1 MDTLPGW
8 LSNDHIAPLSAAQTA
23 AFAAYLYRNAPELK
37 PWLNSVAVGQ
47 TTRKFYGVIIWND
60 YDHAE
65 TAVRISKPT
74 PQLQRGV
81 LLPANEPNHYQAACI
96 SWHVIPAPPCPRNLG
111 IFPTLPQALHAAAH
125 HCARSGEQPANI
137 DRILQHALAIR
148 NRPW

>member
-8 LSNDHIAPLSAAQTA
+8 LSSDRITPLSAAQTA
-23 AFAAYLYRNAPELK
+23 AFATYLYHNAPELK
-37 PWLNSVAVGQ
+37 PWLNSVAVSK
-47 TTRKFYGVIIWND
+47 TPRKSCWVIIRND
-60 YDHAE
+60 YGHAE
-65 TAVRISKPT
+65 TAVHISKPT

-81 LLPANEPNHYQAACI
+81 LLPANEPNHYQATCI

-111 IFPTLPQALHAAAH
+111 IFPTLPQALSAAAR
-125 HCARSGEQPANI
+125 HCADSGEKPANI